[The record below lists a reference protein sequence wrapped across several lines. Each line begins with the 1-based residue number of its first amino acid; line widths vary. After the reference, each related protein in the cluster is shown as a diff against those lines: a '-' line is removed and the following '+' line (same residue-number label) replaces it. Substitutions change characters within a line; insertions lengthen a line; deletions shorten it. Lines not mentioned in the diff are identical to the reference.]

1 MTSRCLFFEKRFLS
15 HKQYGGV
22 RVSLHVCV
30 CVGFVMIMN
39 YDKYWDTKL
48 NKHRFASVKP
58 LDTFLL

>member
-1 MTSRCLFFEKRFLS
+1 MTSRCLSASQS

-48 NKHRFASVKP
+48 NKHKFASVKP